1 MAAVQP
7 VSIVSTCRASRVSK
21 GPRLALLQFD
31 VDETSLIVATSDLM
45 KLPAN
50 QGKELVLNGTI
61 CCNVDGEIHV
71 ANLLFLTDDREEAH
85 AFDKKFWDK
94 KNAQVC
100 TIITLFVIQLYVHV
114 RIYLYM
120 S

>member
-7 VSIVSTCRASRVSK
+7 VSNVSACRARRVSK
-21 GPRLALLQFD
+21 GPRLALLHFD
-31 VDETSLIVATSDLM
+31 VDETSLIVYTSDLM

-61 CCNVDGEIHV
+61 CCNVDGEMHV
-71 ANLLFLTDDREEAH
+71 ANVIFLTDDREEAH

-100 TIITLFVIQLYVHV
+100 TLITLTVIQLCVHI